1 MFSIN
6 NENKLNQLCD
16 TITSV
21 VTSHHKI
28 YDLPVLGEYWENV
41 LSKSLKA
48 NGIDNDWTPD
58 LNHVQGLDMII
69 EDKLRVSCKSG
80 QIMGKEQN
88 DLKFSGSRMTKYKTL
103 EDKLNYLSVKK
114 EDVYMLLSRSKKD
127 WDKGERKYS
136 FIAFPSDILQYN
148 SMNWVD
154 TFATKGSNA
163 GKLNGHKASNEVLD
177 ANISFSCSHQLW
189 TKIKD
194 FKDNKNI
201 FIKEISV

>member
-1 MFSIN
+1 MRFYTN
-6 NENKLNQLCD
+6 VQMVGDHFLVRGYENGRHFA
-16 TITSV
+16 TR
-21 VTSHHKI
+21 
-28 YDLPVLGEYWENV
+28 E
-41 LSKSLKA
+41 
-48 NGIDNDWTPD
+48 
-58 LNHVQGLDMII
+58 
-69 EDKLRVSCKSG
+69 
-80 QIMGKEQN
+80 
-88 DLKFSGSRMTKYKTL
+88 KFYPTLFVPSNKKTKYKTL
-103 EDKLNYLSVKK
+103 EDKLNYLSIKK

-136 FIAFPSDILQYN
+136 FIAFPSDILQYS

-154 TFATKGSNA
+154 TFTTRGNNI

>member
-16 TITSV
+16 TIASV
-21 VTSHHKI
+21 VMSHHKI

-48 NGIDNDWTPD
+48 NGINNDWTPD

-69 EDKLRVSCKSG
+69 EDQLRVSCKSG
-80 QIMGKEQN
+80 QIMGKGQN

-103 EDKLNYLSVKK
+103 EDKLNYLSIKK

-136 FIAFPSDILQYN
+136 FIAFPSDILQYS

-154 TFATKGSNA
+154 TFTKRGNNI

>member
-6 NENKLNQLCD
+6 DEDKLSQLCD
-16 TITSV
+16 TIKDV
-21 VTSHHKI
+21 VSSHHKI

-41 LSKSLKA
+41 LSKSLRA
-48 NGIDNDWTPD
+48 NGINNDWTPD
-58 LNHVQGLDMII
+58 LNHVQGLDMIV
-69 EDKLRVSCKSG
+69 EGNLRISCKSG
-80 QIMGKEQN
+80 QIMGRQQS
-88 DLKFSGSRMTKYKTL
+88 DLKFSGSRMTKYETL
-103 EDKLNYLSVKK
+103 QDKLDYLSDKK
-114 EDVYMLLSRSKKD
+114 EDIYMLLSRSKRD
-127 WDKGERKYS
+127 WNKGERKYS
-136 FIAFPSDILQYN
+136 FIAFPSDILQYGTL
-148 SMNWVD
+148 NWVD
-154 TFATKGSNA
+154 TFATRGNNI